1 MDKKQK
7 KVLFEMIYE
16 EVSAVVDQMLLEQE
30 EPKDEE
36 PPPDEE
42 DGSEGGDAPIE
53 AEEPPAP
60 KVELGMSP
68 SIGGAG
74 SVPVSPT
81 APEVPETKT
90 EQQTPAQPAAPLEP
104 PENVLQKT
112 ATNFFNELPASKNQP
127 DPVQYLLNVAK
138 QQIQD
143 NYENIDDAL
152 PLVTLLAQD
161 KNQDVKDVAKR
172 LATFIL
178 CV

>member
-1 MDKKQK
+1 MDKQQK
-7 KVLFEMIYE
+7 RILFEIIYK
-16 EVSAVVDQMLLEQE
+16 EVSSVVEQILMEQE
-30 EPKDEE
+30 EPKDE
-36 PPPDEE
+36 PPPDDAGAPDEKPPEE
-42 DGSEGGDAPIE
+42 TPAPE
-53 AEEPPAP
+53 AP

-68 SIGGAG
+68 PTAGGT

-81 APEVPETKT
+81 ASVEPAPEQKAPET
-90 EQQTPAQPAAPLEP
+90 PPAPLEP
-104 PENVLQKT
+104 PENILQTT

>member
-1 MDKKQK
+1 MDKQQK
-7 KVLFEMIYE
+7 RILFEIIYK
-16 EVSAVVDQMLLEQE
+16 EVSSVVEQILME
-30 EPKDEE
+30 QDEPKDE
-36 PPPDEE
+36 PPPDVV
-42 DGSEGGDAPIE
+42 DAPDE
-53 AEEPPAP
+53 TPSAETPAPEAP

-68 SIGGAG
+68 AGAG
-74 SVPVSPT
+74 GTSVPVSPT
-81 APEVPETKT
+81 TPVEPAPEQKAPET
-90 EQQTPAQPAAPLEP
+90 PPAPLEP
-104 PENVLQKT
+104 PENILQKT
-112 ATNFFNELPASKNQP
+112 ATIFFNELPASKNQP

>member
-68 SIGGAG
+68 SIGGTA

-81 APEVPETKT
+81 AETPTAQT
-90 EQQTPAQPAAPLEP
+90 EQQAPAQPAAPLEP
-104 PENVLQKT
+104 PENILQKT

>member
-1 MDKKQK
+1 MDKNQK
-7 KVLFEMIYE
+7 KVLFEMIYK
-16 EVSAVVDQMLLEQE
+16 EVSAFVDQMLLEQE
-30 EPKDEE
+30 EPKDE

-42 DGSEGGDAPIE
+42 DDSEGEAPSVQP
-53 AEEPPAP
+53 EEPPAP

-68 SIGGAG
+68 SVEGAP

-81 APEVPETKT
+81 APADAQT
-90 EQQTPAQPAAPLEP
+90 EQQSPAQPAAPLEQ
-104 PENVLQKT
+104 PENILQKT
-112 ATNFFNELPASKNQP
+112 ATIFFNELPASKNQP

-161 KNQDVKDVAKR
+161 KNQDVRDVAKR